1 MTLFSFANEKKII
14 LMSILPKWFDQIIS
28 GEKKW
33 EYRRILI
40 KAQPES
46 RIIFYASKSVHAIVG
61 EAGIDRIVHGS
72 VEYLIEQTIRES
84 HEKPEDLRKSF
95 VGKEFGCA
103 IKVKNPLIYEKPI
116 SLHEIQ
122 KKIPS
127 FRPPQS
133 FYYVSEN
140 NPLIQML

>member
-1 MTLFSFANEKKII
+1 MTLLSFANEKKII
-14 LMSILPKWFDQIIS
+14 LMSILPKWFYQIIS

-61 EAGIDRIVHGS
+61 EAKIDRIIQGP
-72 VEYLIEQTIRES
+72 VEYLIEQTINES
-84 HEKPEDLRKSF
+84 QEKLEDLRKSF
-95 VGKEFGCA
+95 AGKKFGCA
-103 IKVKNPLIYEKPI
+103 IKVKNPRIYEKPI

-122 KKIPS
+122 KKIPN

-133 FYYVSEN
+133 FYYISED